1 MRRGGAE
8 GRVVGDLG
16 AVQIMPARER
26 PARSTHTGLR
36 LANSFSGSL
45 LISEHGPDTSEWLN
59 PADLSRSLSQ
69 RSIFH
74 ATHSGVCTPGPL
86 LGPAVLTLFF
96 APGHFLSLESL
107 LLLLSRFS
115 RVRLCATP

>member
-74 ATHSGVCTPGPL
+74 ASHSDVCATPGPL
-86 LGPAVLTLFF
+86 LGPAVPTLFF
-96 APGHFLSLESL
+96 APGHAISS
-107 LLLLSRFS
+107 
-115 RVRLCATP
+115 A